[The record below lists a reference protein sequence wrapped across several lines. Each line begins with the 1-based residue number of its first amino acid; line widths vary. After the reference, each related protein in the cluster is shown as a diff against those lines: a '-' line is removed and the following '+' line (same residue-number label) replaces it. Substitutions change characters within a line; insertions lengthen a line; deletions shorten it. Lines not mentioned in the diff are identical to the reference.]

1 MPNDPRVKFHKGGK
15 ICRKDIEY
23 LRKHP
28 ECYGFIKHNGAFGS
42 GSQRGDGQGLAGDTP
57 RPPGGGEPPIQ
68 IDIPTG
74 RDTTEIIPQPLKPS
88 LNPGEITGITI
99 GSIAG
104 AAALAELTRRTLEE
118 QRRRRGGEQPV
129 SQDDRPLSSRQSGGQ
144 RLERQSRARVGRAI
158 SRGINT
164 AVQSSFEMMT
174 PSSTRPVGPIQADFA
189 PLSIESSPSTSGTST
204 PSLQS
209 ARSRSSSGTTTPA
222 KGTPLQPQETAS
234 GAAPRPTPEHQ
245 RIVAG
250 GPRIGTADNVIMREP
265 IHKSLLSSTPLDND
279 PNRLSTIFTSPEGT
293 IGKIEASSITKP
305 PPPPIRK
312 PDVALD
318 LQKELE
324 MRQIEIQNPNISEA
338 RTKTLQ
344 SEIRVLERQIKASG
358 GSITPIED
366 RIRAA
371 INTSIPNPATA
382 PAPPPAPAPVITE
395 SGTITPPELIDEATS
410 LLSRLSDRNLT
421 AAERDTIGAR
431 LLEVENR
438 IAANQ
443 SQARKSQTL
452 VNDTMAEI
460 LAANPT
466 ASIDTLNLAV
476 AAANVD
482 ILQKSATEA
491 TAIRKEAM
499 KLKAEARQAVIKA
512 RQAVIEARKAANKA
526 KADAKISRK
535 VQPTNVVGNN
545 PANDRIN
552 ASRQTSN
559 IEMQSLEAHE
569 QRMQTIAETLLA
581 DTPVPADPA
590 AIAERNQLV
599 SPGETAVK
607 PRGPATIE
615 ETRASMQTMGSR
627 KPVPSNQ
634 AALERARAASARAS
648 EVEIRPVVQQPR
660 ESTGRLSNE
669 AYRQLLEGLPEDEIV
684 DMMRLREQLNL
695 VTEGTPPEPIERPA
709 AEVPKLPPPQERAP
723 VVATETAVDR
733 FNKIFDYMTAEHID
747 AGFEIPTAPE
757 GMTGIERQKYIMDE
771 IIKETIANDYNI
783 LSGKDNK
790 IITPEEAFARVQK
803 NYDNALNDPT
813 TRRPVEATLPEEQIG
828 ISATKKGKGKGKLT
842 KKTQLLATEEQRLRP
857 AALAGEAQAR
867 VRAAA
872 PAEVRATAPVETARA
887 PVMETATARAA
898 AASELRAPTAPAPE
912 TLSARR
918 QLSAAPE
925 AGRPVAPG
933 ERASVTEKIN
943 FFEQKPVAPPTET
956 PTPSAPPSAPES
968 EISTPREGAVM
979 ERTPA
984 ERAAFAEEVKLGLSK
999 KPGRQKVKINVGQ
1012 TNKATRN
1019 PLDIFVNPQFR
1030 NTPNLEIHPSA
1041 KNLRGALSELSARVP
1056 KLVPSKKVLISVGT
1070 NLASE
1075 GGGMVAGFYAGSE
1088 AGKAMSNYFATHPPK
1103 NRGEEYG
1110 QALATSMVAL
1120 GVGNLV
1126 SKAVTYAIRQ
1136 GVRIAM
1142 GAQISGSISGAGTA
1156 GFSAVAEAALFATV
1170 ATTTQFYV
1178 TKSLEDAG
1186 RSHAYSRA
1194 MGAFA
1199 ATEALIYTDIA
1210 MWLAKGGPV
1219 NPAGDLSFIA
1229 SELFIIGFG
1238 IYSVF
1243 EEYAE
1248 GRKQDIEGEA
1258 YDAEARAERA
1268 RAEQERRDTIDAL
1281 NRTNNAKAIFLRR
1294 LPMYNYDFDALYERL
1309 TEQEKTDLG
1318 ITTPE
1323 SKRAFQNQVERTFDP
1338 FSSFEKSESGLQEQP
1353 VLTQVEKDRAEVMN
1367 NYINYHIRDLQG
1379 QQQPPFNFDDP
1390 KVRELNE
1397 YSGGTWQSA
1406 ARVSASTS
1414 YLQSQQ
1420 VYPLISKAQ
1429 NEIIDAFH
1437 NERKTIEQM
1446 DPLTVR
1452 YATLDSTFR
1461 ENYEAYI
1468 VTDAAAQILMEFNRT
1483 QYTYND
1489 VDPALLA
1496 IADRDPN
1503 FRAAADMYYQ
1513 VLANQARDYN
1523 LSISEVA
1530 RLNSLMETE
1539 QAIEIG
1545 KLNDARN
1552 AIINKNQAENQA
1564 MVDAYNANILREINI
1579 YGDNFDAI
1587 IRNINDQ
1594 SLLSGHTFLYAT
1606 NRADLY
1612 RQLHLEVPE
1621 VEFVDPPDEV
1631 DRPDATWHPGKG
1643 RKVGDTAV
1651 YGYRYNL
1658 TDEQNQEIEDLIS
1671 ANKISRFDAE
1681 KQALIIYNRDR
1692 AKFVQTDQEKAADL
1706 GLTLDAYYKKF
1717 GIVEPTIISSELTY
1731 EQLQTLYPDQYRDL
1745 QQKYKNDPDADKKI
1759 EETLARGHKR
1769 RMDETG
1775 GVYTPMEQEDLTFE
1789 QLQQMYPSDY
1799 DKYVNLF
1806 TNNGRLPLTPEN
1818 TKYIEIMLRDTHK
1831 NATNAGTAPPV
1842 PQPTREPTYEEL
1854 QVMYPEQF
1862 TIYNDANSAIGQEDK
1877 TEMMLRRLHA
1887 RRVQAGTAPNIP
1899 GLGEEAPVNNELKNG
1914 VVNMPDGS
1922 TRIYKNGL
1930 VVNVMYPMDNRNIT
1944 DFKNAQEI
1952 NAAEGQQ
1959 NADYVP
1965 TKGPATTLRQ
1975 GAVTMP
1981 DGSKRFYV
1989 DGKVVSVDYPEGKT
2003 GPTIKEINS
2012 SEGVNSVPINQATNP
2027 GGLPTQIETPTGGT
2041 LPFVPGARSFEYA
2054 DSGTQAKPA
2063 TQRPGLDVVPEFT
2076 SGSRSH
2082 EYMNPAPA
2090 PAPAPASTT
2099 TNP

>member
-42 GSQRGDGQGLAGDTP
+42 GSGRGDGQGLAGDTP
-57 RPPGGGEPPIQ
+57 RPPGGGEPPGQ

-99 GSIAG
+99 GSIA
-104 AAALAELTRRTLEE
+104 AAAAAAELTRRAIEE
-118 QRRRRGGEQPV
+118 QRRRRGGEQLV

-158 SRGINT
+158 SRGINNVSQSLAN
-164 AVQSSFEMMT
+164 AVEMT
-174 PSSTRPVGPIQADFA
+174 PTYSRIPIQAEMV
-189 PLSIESSPSTSGTST
+189 LPSG
-204 PSLQS
+204 
-209 ARSRSSSGTTTPA
+209 ATTPID
-222 KGTPLQPQETAS
+222 S
-234 GAAPRPTPEHQ
+234 GAGVGITTRATYTSRDVAPDRLVSVFPDRTGAVG
-245 RIVAG
+245 VA
-250 GPRIGTADNVIMREP
+250 
-265 IHKSLLSSTPLDND
+265 
-279 PNRLSTIFTSPEGT
+279 
-293 IGKIEASSITKP
+293 P
-305 PPPPIRK
+305 PSAPAPAPIRK
-312 PDVALD
+312 PNVALD

-338 RTKTLQ
+338 RSKTLQ
-344 SEIRVLERQIKASG
+344 SEIRVLEREINSRGIGGEASET
-358 GSITPIED
+358 SRRILNMALED
-366 RIRAA
+366 RAA
-371 INTSIPNPATA
+371 IESAGGVGIGSGTRAETELSRQGLADRIDQLNREQFVRDVAKSERIAQESVALENRLMARQAERNRNYNELLINLTPEERARLERTNLFDINDPNSIADMTDAQFREFMERNGINYKRTPGDVSPDIDRFNFLEGQIDAIDLKLMDRQLPIARREKLVAEQKELRATLA
-382 PAPPPAPAPVITE
+382 TE
-395 SGTITPPELIDEATS
+395 QKAFHDANIKRAVEKINIPKETPIASGRSRISKTITPETP
-410 LLSRLSDRNLT
+410 
-421 AAERDTIGAR
+421 
-431 LLEVENR
+431 
-438 IAANQ
+438 IA
-443 SQARKSQTL
+443 
-452 VNDTMAEI
+452 
-460 LAANPT
+460 
-466 ASIDTLNLAV
+466 
-476 AAANVD
+476 
-482 ILQKSATEA
+482 
-491 TAIRKEAM
+491 
-499 KLKAEARQAVIKA
+499 
-512 RQAVIEARKAANKA
+512 
-526 KADAKISRK
+526 
-535 VQPTNVVGNN
+535 NN
-545 PANDRIN
+545 PINDRIT
-552 ASRQTSN
+552 AAQPTREV
-559 IEMQSLEAHE
+559 EMQTLGAHE
-569 QRMQTIAETLLA
+569 QRLQ
-581 DTPVPADPA
+581 
-590 AIAERNQLV
+590 
-599 SPGETAVK
+599 TAVESTATTTMVEVK
-607 PRGPATIE
+607 TQGPSTMETMRTVIQKAT
-615 ETRASMQTMGSR
+615 SR
-627 KPVPSNQ
+627 KPIEAKVKIDPLPKPPKQ
-634 AALERARAASARAS
+634 PTQTPATKAALERARAASGLS
-648 EVEIRPVVQQPR
+648 TDIEMRPVVQIQELRASP
-660 ESTGRLSNE
+660 LSE
-669 AYRQLLEGLPEDEIV
+669 VAPAPV
-684 DMMRLREQLNL
+684 
-695 VTEGTPPEPIERPA
+695 PEPVATET
-709 AEVPKLPPPQERAP
+709 PKLPPPQERAP
-723 VVATETAVDR
+723 VVATETLVDR
-733 FNKIFDYMTAEHID
+733 YNKIFNRMIEEHTRQ
-747 AGFEIPTAPE
+747 GFEIPTAPE
-757 GMTGIERQKYIMDE
+757 GMTGIESKKYIMDE
-771 IIKETIANDYNI
+771 ILKETHNA
-783 LSGKDNK
+783 GRQ
-790 IITPEEAFARVQK
+790 ITEFPDTPQERVFTLEESLTKVQSL
-803 NYDNALNDPT
+803 YDRTINDPT
-813 TRRPVEATLPEEQIG
+813 TQRPVEAIQPEEHIG
-828 ISATKKGKGKGKLT
+828 TSVPKKGKGKI
-842 KKTQLLATEEQRLRP
+842 KKTGLLATEEQRLRP
-857 AALAGEAQAR
+857 TALAGEAQAR
-867 VRAAA
+867 VQSRTATTERARA
-872 PAEVRATAPVETARA
+872 PAPETARA
-887 PVMETATARAA
+887 PAPETARATAPEMSARATAAPEIAARAA
-898 AASELRAPTAPAPE
+898 AAPAPE
-912 TLSARR
+912 IAARR
-918 QLSAAPE
+918 RMGVPELTAPPLVAPE
-925 AGRPVAPG
+925 
-933 ERASVTEKIN
+933 ERASFAERQA
-943 FFEQKPVAPPTET
+943 FFEKTSKVAPPPGEAA
-956 PTPSAPPSAPES
+956 PSAPPSAPGS
-968 EISTPREGAVM
+968 ETATPREGAVM

-984 ERAAFAEEVKLGLSK
+984 ERAAFAEEVRLGLSK
-999 KPGRQKVKINVGQ
+999 KPGRQKVKINVGKP
-1012 TNKATRN
+1012 NKATRN

-1056 KLVPSKKVLISVGT
+1056 KLVPSKKVLISVGS

-1136 GVRIAM
+1136 GIRISM
-1142 GAQISGSISGAGTA
+1142 GATITGSISGAGTA
-1156 GFSAVAEAALFATV
+1156 GLSAVAEAALFATV

-1178 TKSLEDAG
+1178 TKTLEDAG

-1229 SELFIIGFG
+1229 SEIFIIGFG

-1294 LPMYNYDFDALYERL
+1294 LPMYKYDFDALYERL

-1406 ARVSASTS
+1406 ARVSASTN
-1414 YLQSQQ
+1414 YLQAEQ
-1420 VYPLISKAQ
+1420 VHPLISKAQ

-1446 DPLTVR
+1446 DPLTIR
-1452 YATLDSTFR
+1452 YATLDPTFR

-1468 VTDAAAQILMEFNRT
+1468 ITDAAAQILMEFNRT

-1564 MVDAYNANILREINI
+1564 MVDAYNASILREINI

-1612 RQLHLEVPE
+1612 QQLHLEVPE
-1621 VEFVDPPDEV
+1621 IEFVDPPDEV
-1631 DRPDATWHPGKG
+1631 DKPDATWHPGKG

-1775 GVYTPMEQEDLTFE
+1775 GVFTSMEQEDLTVE

-1818 TKYIEIMLRDTHK
+1818 TKYIEIMLRDAHK

-1887 RRVQAGTAPNIP
+1887 RRTQAGTAPNIP
-1899 GLGEEAPVNNELKNG
+1899 GLGEVTPVNNELKNG
-1914 VVNMPDGS
+1914 VLNMPDGS

-1952 NAAEGQQ
+1952 NAAEGVQ

-1965 TKGPATTLRQ
+1965 TTGPATTLRQ

-1989 DGKVVSVDYPEGKT
+1989 DGKVVSVDYPPGVSGK
-2003 GPTIKEINS
+2003 TIKEINNE
-2012 SEGVNSVPINQATNP
+2012 EGVNSVPIENQATNP

-2041 LPFVPGARSFEYA
+2041 LPFVPGAKSYEYA

-2090 PAPAPASTT
+2090 PAPATT
-2099 TNP
+2099 TN